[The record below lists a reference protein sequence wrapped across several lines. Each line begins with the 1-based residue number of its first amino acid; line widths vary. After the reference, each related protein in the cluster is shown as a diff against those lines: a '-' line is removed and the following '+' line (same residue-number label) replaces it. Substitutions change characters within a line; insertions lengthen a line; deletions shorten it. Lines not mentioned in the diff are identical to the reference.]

1 MSASARSIRIINK
14 ARRRVTIELRV
25 PDAIAHLLNGMTTA
39 EREHLVT
46 MAVKRAVKEPAP

>member
-1 MSASARSIRIINK
+1 MSASIRSIRILNK

-25 PDAIAHLLNGMTTA
+25 PEVLACLLRNMTTA

-46 MAVKRAVKEPAP
+46 VAVKRAIKESP